1 MATNIPMKPPSE
13 FDFSQPVGSNGFYRY
28 RIASEL
34 HPMKGNQQVN
44 TFLYIMREEADEIM
58 KSFTFKKVYMKYSH
72 ITSHE
77 QEALATSYGPA
88 TANAEIQ
95 ANWRNICK

>member
-44 TFLYIMREEADEIM
+44 TSLYMGEQADEIM
-58 KSFTFKKVYMKYSH
+58 KSFMFKEVCMKYF
-72 ITSHE
+72 TYNF
-77 QEALATSYGPA
+77 T
-88 TANAEIQ
+88 
-95 ANWRNICK
+95 

>member
-34 HPMKGNQQVN
+34 HP
-44 TFLYIMREEADEIM
+44 IMGEEADEII

-77 QEALATSYGPA
+77 QEALATSYGPV